1 MPRRDRPRR
10 STAAMA
16 GDPLTLVVAPD
27 ANGDAVGEVY
37 LDDGASETSS
47 FVRRA
52 VTFSKHKELRCSA
65 PTAASARAGGVEGG
79 AGGRGAASAGDAAS
93 RGAAWADVSVE
104 RVLILG
110 AARHG
115 GTVVNGEA
123 RDVVAAPA
131 STRDGAPANAVAV
144 RKPDVRIA
152 EDWTIALAASA
163 GR

>member
-1 MPRRDRPRR
+1 MRR
-10 STAAMA
+10 
-16 GDPLTLVVAPD
+16 DPLTLVVAPD
-27 ANGDAVGEVY
+27 ARGDAIGEVY
-37 LDDGASETSS
+37 FDDGVGFEHETRDA

-52 VTFSKHKELRCSA
+52 LTFSRHKELRCSA
-65 PTAASARAGGVEGG
+65 PTAASARAGGVEG
-79 AGGRGAASAGDAAS
+79 S
-93 RGAAWADVSVE
+93 RGASAAGAGSGVGVDVDASGQKSIADVSVE

-115 GTVVNGEA
+115 GAVVNGEA

-144 RKPDVRIA
+144 RKPGVRIA
-152 EDWTIALAASA
+152 DDWTIALAASA